1 MIAFIVAN
9 TDGKYSHSLIRETS
23 ILCLCRYMTISSILC
38 EKYLPLFFTILE
50 REKNEN
56 IRTTMMISTGDF
68 CVRFPNTIEPWTS
81 YLYSRLSDENVIVR
95 YNTLMVLT
103 HLILNDMIK
112 VKGQVSS
119 IVMCLVDSCDK
130 IQSLTQLFFTELSKR
145 SNNPVYN
152 LLGDIIGNLSREG
165 VVKSNDD
172 EVINENI
179 NLNIDNTT
187 TNNNTNN
194 SCQNIIPTAVDNR
207 QISQKE
213 FQETMNFL
221 LSFVTKDK

>member
-1 MIAFIVAN
+1 MIAYIVAN
-9 TDGKYSHSLIRETS
+9 ADDKFSHSLIRETS
-23 ILCLCRYMTISSILC
+23 VLCLCRYMSISSILC
-38 EKYLPLFFTILE
+38 EKYLSLFFTILAQ
-50 REKNEN
+50 EKNEN
-56 IRTTMMISTGDF
+56 IRTTMMIATGDF

-81 YLYSRLSDENVIVR
+81 YLYSRLSDENIIVR

-119 IVMCLVDSCDK
+119 IVMCLVDSCEK

-152 LLGDIIGNLSREG
+152 LLGDIIGNLSREDF
-165 VVKSNDD
+165 VKSDD
-172 EVINENI
+172 VA
-179 NLNIDNTT
+179 DDD
-187 TNNNTNN
+187 NNNVQLTQENRKKE
-194 SCQNIIPTAVDNR
+194 IIPTAIDRR